1 MRLAGHVIST
11 GEKSNAHRILLG
23 KYVGSKLLGRLKLKY
38 NPIETLVYASSCDIY
53 ILKYQKDR
61 RSKPVI

>member
-23 KYVGSKLLGRLKLKY
+23 KYIGSKLLGRLKLKY

-53 ILKYQKDR
+53 ILK
-61 RSKPVI
+61 